1 MKNVLLKLV
10 VNALAV
16 FFTAWILGDAVVLH
30 GIVGALAVAIVLAL
44 LNLTVKPLLLIL
56 TIPFTVLSF
65 GLFILVINA
74 LVIMA
79 ADGLLDSFSVAN
91 FWWALL
97 FSLLLSFINSLLMS
111 LGDAGNHSQ

>member
-1 MKNVLLKLV
+1 MKNILLKLV

-16 FFTAWILGDAVVLH
+16 FFAAWILGDAVELQ
-30 GIVGALAVAIVLAL
+30 GIAGALAVALVLAL

-56 TIPFTVLSF
+56 TIPFTIMTF

-91 FWWALL
+91 FGWALL

-111 LGDAGNHSQ
+111 LGEAGNRRQ